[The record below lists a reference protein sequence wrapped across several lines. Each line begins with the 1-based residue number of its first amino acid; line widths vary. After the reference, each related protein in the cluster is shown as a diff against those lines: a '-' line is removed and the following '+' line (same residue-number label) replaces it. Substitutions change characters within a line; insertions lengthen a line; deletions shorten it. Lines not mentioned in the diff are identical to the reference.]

1 MFICVKDRFNFRN
14 GKSCGDICRADVR
27 RSPPLPRAE
36 GGAAAVGHESR
47 RDFFEPSLAGF
58 PFFTIFTYAKSS
70 NVPKLRIIVGCMA
83 GFCLL
88 AAGLRV
94 RAQPPHGVA
103 FYDADCLYDTVPSPF
118 GNDTRYLPQ
127 GEMRWTGER
136 YRRKVMQTAAVI
148 DSLGLP
154 LVGLYGVENESVV
167 RDVAAACKGDYAY
180 LFRTTDSYNGLD
192 FALFYFG
199 DRFFPDRVEAG
210 HFWMT
215 AAGELRGA
223 GRVCLLMSASD
234 RYIGY
239 KIEEHRRQHPDERL
253 LVAGRTAGAEP
264 QRCGRSEPLAAA
276 RRAGR
281 GTRRAGNRWEMRSNV
296 LIDTAFRVVRGDVY
310 ARRWLFD
317 PSGEAPWATYTRRR
331 YEGGP
336 GANLPVFCYFR

>member
-1 MFICVKDRFNFRN
+1 M
-14 GKSCGDICRADVR
+14 
-27 RSPPLPRAE
+27 
-36 GGAAAVGHESR
+36 
-47 RDFFEPSLAGF
+47 
-58 PFFTIFTYAKSS
+58 
-70 NVPKLRIIVGCMA
+70 
-83 GFCLL
+83 
-88 AAGLRV
+88 
-94 RAQPPHGVA
+94 
-103 FYDADCLYDTVPSPF
+103 
-118 GNDTRYLPQ
+118 
-127 GEMRWTGER
+127 
-136 YRRKVMQTAAVI
+136 
-148 DSLGLP
+148 
-154 LVGLYGVENESVV
+154 V

-264 QRCGRSEPLAAA
+264 QRCGLSEPLAAA

>member
-215 AAGELRGA
+215 AAG
-223 GRVCLLMSASD
+223 
-234 RYIGY
+234 
-239 KIEEHRRQHPDERL
+239 
-253 LVAGRTAGAEP
+253 RTAGAEP
-264 QRCGRSEPLAAA
+264 QRCGLSEPLAAA

-296 LIDTAFRVVRGDVY
+296 LIDTAFRVVHGDVY

-331 YEGGP
+331 YVGGP

>member
-1 MFICVKDRFNFRN
+1 
-14 GKSCGDICRADVR
+14 
-27 RSPPLPRAE
+27 
-36 GGAAAVGHESR
+36 
-47 RDFFEPSLAGF
+47 
-58 PFFTIFTYAKSS
+58 
-70 NVPKLRIIVGCMA
+70 MA
-83 GFCLL
+83 GFSLL

-94 RAQPPHGVA
+94 RARAARRGL
-103 FYDADCLYDTVPSPF
+103 YDADCLYDTVPSPF

-239 KIEEHRRQHPDERL
+239 KIEEHRRRHPDERL

-264 QRCGRSEPLAAA
+264 RQLRTVGTLAAA
-276 RRAGR
+276 SRAGR
-281 GTRRAGNRWEMRSNV
+281 GTRRAGESLGN
-296 LIDTAFRVVRGDVY
+296 AQ
-310 ARRWLFD
+310 
-317 PSGEAPWATYTRRR
+317 
-331 YEGGP
+331 
-336 GANLPVFCYFR
+336 

>member
-103 FYDADCLYDTVPSPF
+103 FYDADFLYDTVPSPF

-223 GRVCLLMSASD
+223 GRVCLLMSASAVS
-234 RYIGY
+234 YT
-239 KIEEHRRQHPDERL
+239 HL
-253 LVAGRTAGAEP
+253 
-264 QRCGRSEPLAAA
+264 
-276 RRAGR
+276 RAHE
-281 GTRRAGNRWEMRSNV
+281 T
-296 LIDTAFRVVRGDVY
+296 
-310 ARRWLFD
+310 
-317 PSGEAPWATYTRRR
+317 
-331 YEGGP
+331 
-336 GANLPVFCYFR
+336 

>member
-1 MFICVKDRFNFRN
+1 
-14 GKSCGDICRADVR
+14 
-27 RSPPLPRAE
+27 
-36 GGAAAVGHESR
+36 
-47 RDFFEPSLAGF
+47 
-58 PFFTIFTYAKSS
+58 
-70 NVPKLRIIVGCMA
+70 MA
-83 GFCLL
+83 GFSLL

-239 KIEEHRRQHPDERL
+239 KIEEHRGSIPTNGCWSR
-253 LVAGRTAGAEP
+253 G
-264 QRCGRSEPLAAA
+264 A
-276 RRAGR
+276 RRVPSRSAADCR
-281 GTRRAGNRWEMRSNV
+281 NPLRRQAVPDGVR
-296 LIDTAFRVVRGDVY
+296 AVRGI
-310 ARRWLFD
+310 A
-317 PSGEAPWATYTRRR
+317 GKCAAT
-331 YEGGP
+331 
-336 GANLPVFCYFR
+336 C